1 MKGLCI
7 DMPNLMNVNLKEDA
21 FQYKDDVTIKGSI
34 CWGGDLG
41 VDIGAL
47 KRFFE

>member
-1 MKGLCI
+1 
-7 DMPNLMNVNLKEDA
+7 MNVNLKEGA

>member
-1 MKGLCI
+1 
-7 DMPNLMNVNLKEDA
+7 MPNLMNVNLKEGA

-34 CWGGDLG
+34 CWGGGLG

>member
-1 MKGLCI
+1 
-7 DMPNLMNVNLKEDA
+7 MPNLMNVNLKEDA
-21 FQYKDDVTIKGSI
+21 FQYQDDVTIEGSM
-34 CWGGDLG
+34 CWGGGLG

>member
-1 MKGLCI
+1 
-7 DMPNLMNVNLKEDA
+7 MPNLMNVNLKEGA
-21 FQYKDDVTIKGSI
+21 FQYKDDVTIKGII

>member
-1 MKGLCI
+1 
-7 DMPNLMNVNLKEDA
+7 MPNLMNVNLKEGA
-21 FQYKDDVTIKGSI
+21 LQYKDDGTIKGSI